1 MKYDGVFSEDK
12 NVSPLYDANKAYL
25 RYCSSDGHMGD
36 VGGDDAAATFEGRY
50 FRGQRIV
57 RAMITYLIQNEGL
70 GQNAGDLVVFGG
82 YSAGARGAMAHLD

>member
-1 MKYDGVFSEDK
+1 
-12 NVSPLYDANKAYL
+12 
-25 RYCSSDGHMGD
+25 MGN
-36 VGGDDAAATFEGRY
+36 VGGDNASATFEGRY

-57 RAMITYLIQNEGL
+57 RAMITYLIKNKGL